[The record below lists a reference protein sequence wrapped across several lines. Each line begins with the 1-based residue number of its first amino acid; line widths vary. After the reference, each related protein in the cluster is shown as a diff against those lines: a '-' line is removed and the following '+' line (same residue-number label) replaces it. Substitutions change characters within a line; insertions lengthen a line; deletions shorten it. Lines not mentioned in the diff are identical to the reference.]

1 MTGDL
6 EVGTEW
12 RNSDDFDGPVV
23 LVAFAEE
30 EKLGTFH
37 RFTPIKDHTLY
48 EALCIRAHRDF
59 SPNQSLAEWW
69 TVLRKADIRRQI
81 SVRRLAEYCLLL
93 QDNKGR
99 LPDAAREGLYVLGML
114 PSRSFFGHPSEKE
127 YQRDFNANR
136 ALLARTETLS
146 NTDRN
151 KLSKSLDTIKE
162 KDRQQHQTT
171 IGLVLMYNRTGLDKD
186 RKNLWA
192 EDVLKMLE
200 ANKLAPGTKGKSKQQ
215 STTTERAVAEAIF
228 ADDSEEIVQ
237 LGEKLREELEKPED
251 ELSAKITIPLTNQD
265 TQATVQ
271 VSTPLLA
278 LLRRAITPT
287 CLGGI
292 YRSPSSESLEQA
304 MDDLDHAVFQP
315 FELEGEKTADA
326 RIKLIVEHGYVEK
339 ALLTTWQTFVKARGI
354 LAADVA
360 ALAVSPLVAIASS
373 KTALDAAQVYL
384 DAYEQLL
391 AIIKDQYEAVS
402 VKSPKGIR
410 ALGALLITMDTV
422 FIEIKTGLKA
432 VLSPLHPLHL
442 WKFVKLAEDLRRDK
456 STLNDNSRSI
466 LAERAENLPH
476 FVTAVFVPEGLLS
489 DQALVLPESGHIQS
503 LPIYQ
508 QDDLHFSGNDG
519 QLRIIRLFEKF
530 LDLYR
535 HARARLKIVLVDP
548 PEAFSLLDQIA
559 NKVVRRELDVQSLHI
574 SVYRTLERP
583 LVLGGNDQQLEA
595 IAEVFSDDD
604 RAFMLEV
611 HPEKTTYGD
620 IVRKLSKDP
629 VHLMVVFDPSTTQV
643 GQYFQSNRGI
653 VHPLVLPKEFKY
665 DAMEDELFITPAATG
680 GVFDLFQSLQGRLNN
695 ALSGSQFGISSLL
708 TGQFA
713 DTTDLLK
720 HCTWLVI
727 ADRLLDSQPIKGG
740 HMISYEQ
747 GARRDI
753 VVLTESLTKF
763 EREFD
768 YQLRQTNFD
777 PTPEAVRELIVSSGE
792 LIGEGL
798 LGLISSS
805 ERDDNVF

>member
-1 MTGDL
+1 M
-6 EVGTEW
+6 
-12 RNSDDFDGPVV
+12 
-23 LVAFAEE
+23 
-30 EKLGTFH
+30 GTFH
-37 RFTPIKDHTLY
+37 RFAPIKDHNLY
-48 EALCIRAHRDF
+48 EALCLRAEKNL

-69 TVLRKADIRRQI
+69 TVLRKKAEIRRQI

-93 QDNKGR
+93 QENRNR
-99 LPDAAREGLYVLGML
+99 LPEAAREGLYLLGML
-114 PSRSFFGHPSEKE
+114 PSRSFFGRPSEKE

-136 ALLARTETLS
+136 ALLARIETLS
-146 NTDRN
+146 STDRN
-151 KLSKSLDTIKE
+151 KLSKSLDAIKE
-162 KDRQQHQTT
+162 KDREKHQTT

-192 EDVLKMLE
+192 EDVLQMLE
-200 ANKLAPGTKGKSKQQ
+200 ANKLGAGTKTKAKQQ
-215 STTTERAVAEAIF
+215 STTTERAVAEAMF

-237 LGEKLREELEKPED
+237 LGEKLREELDKPED
-251 ELSAKITIPLTNQD
+251 ELSARITISLANQD
-265 TQATVQ
+265 VQASVQ
-271 VSTPLLA
+271 VSTPLLGM
-278 LLRRAITPT
+278 LRRAITPT

-292 YRSPSSESLEQA
+292 FRSPASESLEQA
-304 MDDLDHAVFQP
+304 LDDLDRAVFQP

-339 ALLTTWQTFVKARGI
+339 GLLSAWQTFVKARSI
-354 LAADVA
+354 LATDVA

-373 KTALDAAQVYL
+373 KATLDAAQLYL
-384 DAYEQLL
+384 DGYEQLL
-391 AIIKDQYEAVS
+391 AIVKDQYEAVS

-410 ALGALLITMDTV
+410 ALGALLLTMDTI
-422 FIEIKTGLKA
+422 FIETKRGLKA

-442 WKFVKLAEDLRRDK
+442 WKFVKLAEDIRRDK
-456 STLNDNSRSI
+456 STLDENYRSI

-476 FVTAVFVPEGLLS
+476 FVTAVFVPEGLLT

-519 QLRIIRLFEKF
+519 QLRMIRLFEKF
-530 LDLYR
+530 LALYR

-548 PEAFSLLDQIA
+548 PEASSFLDQIA
-559 NKVVRRELDVQSLHI
+559 SKIVRRELDVQSLHVT
-574 SVYRTLERP
+574 VYRTLERP
-583 LVLGGNDQQLEA
+583 LILGGNDQQLEA

-604 RAFMLEV
+604 DRAFILEV

-620 IVRKLSKDP
+620 IVRKLARDP

-643 GQYFQSNRGI
+643 GQFFQSSRGI

-680 GVFDLFQSLQGRLNN
+680 GLFDLFQSLQGRLNN

-708 TGQFA
+708 AGQFA

-747 GARRDI
+747 GPRRDI

-805 ERDDNVF
+805 ERDENVF